1 MRGIRIADMTMRS
14 AAMGV
19 EYSLNF
25 KERLELARELD
36 GLGVD
41 VIEFPPLGD
50 DRSDVLL
57 VRTAATLARRSVL
70 SVPTGLT
77 VEGVEKAWSAVSA
90 AVKPRLLVCVPV
102 SPVQM
107 EYMCH
112 AKPAQLLTRIT
123 ELVSAAAA
131 LCPDVEFSAEDAT
144 RADFDYLCSAV
155 ETALEAGAGTVN
167 ISDSAGLLL
176 PNEQA
181 DFIRRL
187 YERVPALKEA
197 TLSVQCSDALSMAA
211 ACAMAAV
218 AEGVGQ
224 VKCSV
229 SGTGLPTI
237 ESLAAIFRAR
247 GDTLEVRTGLDMTGL
262 ARAVGRM
269 TWLTSGE
276 PGGGYA
282 FDGGLGQLTEELA
295 LDGSTSPEELE
306 RVLDRLGYELGN
318 EDLPRVHEAF
328 LRIARKKTVGA
339 RELDAIVAGAA
350 LQVPATYKLVSYVIN
365 SGNIIQATANIV
377 LEKDG
382 EQRHGLVGGD
392 GPVDAAFLAVE
403 QAVGRHY
410 ELDDFQISAVTEGRE
425 AMGSTLVKLRHG
437 GRLYSGQGVS
447 TDVIGASIRAYL
459 DAINK
464 IAYEER
470 ENG

>member
-187 YERVPALKEA
+187 SERVPALKEA

-224 VKCSV
+224 VKCS
-229 SGTGLPTI
+229 PTI
-237 ESLAAIFRAR
+237 Y
-247 GDTLEVRTGLDMTGL
+247 
-262 ARAVGRM
+262 
-269 TWLTSGE
+269 
-276 PGGGYA
+276 P
-282 FDGGLGQLTEELA
+282 
-295 LDGSTSPEELE
+295 
-306 RVLDRLGYELGN
+306 
-318 EDLPRVHEAF
+318 
-328 LRIARKKTVGA
+328 
-339 RELDAIVAGAA
+339 
-350 LQVPATYKLVSYVIN
+350 
-365 SGNIIQATANIV
+365 
-377 LEKDG
+377 
-382 EQRHGLVGGD
+382 
-392 GPVDAAFLAVE
+392 
-403 QAVGRHY
+403 
-410 ELDDFQISAVTEGRE
+410 
-425 AMGSTLVKLRHG
+425 
-437 GRLYSGQGVS
+437 
-447 TDVIGASIRAYL
+447 
-459 DAINK
+459 
-464 IAYEER
+464 
-470 ENG
+470 